1 LPGNPRLRKNESQA
15 AFTVS
20 FRRRNLSWCAN
31 VRRST
36 SRHSHLDPRPRLEF
50 GTVLLLLRIET
61 NPRGAS
67 VVFFFE
73 GDYSVNV
80 ETTTGQE
87 AEVARRC
94 GGLIPSPDDEI
105 VIAPADPGIAAVNM

>member
-1 LPGNPRLRKNESQA
+1 MSERFFQ
-15 AFTVS
+15 
-20 FRRRNLSWCAN
+20 FRSAQNKVVYIPLS
-31 VRRST
+31 R
-36 SRHSHLDPRPRLEF
+36 
-50 GTVLLLLRIET
+50 LLRIET

-105 VIAPADPGIAAVNM
+105 VIAPGDPGIAAVNM